1 MLKTSFICGLFV
13 LVQSALFGYSGV
25 SSCKTAD
32 SGVVASEDSLSV
44 NHLDSILVSASRAGG
59 KTPVAHTTVGERE
72 LRSAASSHSLPMLL
86 DFQPS
91 VVATTEGGLGLGYS
105 KISVRGSD
113 ASRINVTL
121 NGIAIN
127 DGESQEVFWVN
138 LPAIQSFLNSVQLQR
153 GVGTSVNGPAAFGA
167 SINMQTAV
175 PQGDPYGQAEFSA
188 GSYNTFI
195 TTVGAGTG
203 LMKKGFFMD
212 VRYSHSSTEGYIR
225 NAKANLNSL
234 FVSGGWRNGRN
245 SLKFNYI
252 YGSQRTGITWEGI
265 SLEQYEKDR
274 RYNPSGQYYDDGG
287 NVHYYDNEI
296 DSYRQHYAQALY
308 TREFRHNLSWST
320 VFNFTKGD
328 GYYENYVYDK
338 KYSKYGLENQVI
350 DDVEYKRGDFIIRQA
365 MDNSYYALSS
375 NLSYNAGPL
384 RTTLGA
390 SFSFYDGDHFGN
402 MLWAKYNANI
412 PQNYSWY
419 LNTGKKTELNAF
431 LRGEWDINSTF
442 TAFADLQFRN
452 IQFNLTGEDKDFV
465 SMARQN
471 HYSFFN
477 PKAGITAS
485 IDDRNTLF
493 ASVAVGHREPSR
505 SDVKES
511 IKAGKADLLKA
522 EELVD
527 YEIGYQYV
535 APKLNLSANLYFME
549 YRNQLVSTGKLSE
562 TGYVIKENIPQ
573 SYRRGIELSAVW
585 QMVPEVQVAA
595 NVTLSANKLKNYTC
609 WVDTYD
615 NDYDWNPVEQTS
627 VFYESSHLTLS
638 PGVIGMA
645 KLTAQPFKNCSR
657 PFESTTFSISGKY
670 IGEQYMD
677 NSSSEAA
684 RVPAYYTMAFN
695 ASHKF
700 KMKDNSQIEL
710 SLCIDNLLDSKY
722 YSYGWIYTA
731 KFLNGADDYI
741 EQGIYPQ
748 AERNFMFRISY
759 RF

>member
-1 MLKTSFICGLFV
+1 MQTAFCGY
-13 LVQSALFGYSGV
+13 AKV
-25 SSCKTAD
+25 SP
-32 SGVVASEDSLSV
+32 DSLSL
-44 NHLDSILVSASRAGG
+44 NRLDSILVSSSRAGG
-59 KTPVAHTTVGERE
+59 KTPVAHTMVGENE
-72 LRSAASSHSLPMLL
+72 LKSGAASHSLPMLL

-113 ASRINVTL
+113 ATRINVTL
-121 NGIAIN
+121 NGVAIN

-138 LPAIQSFLNSVQLQR
+138 LPAIQSFLKSVQLQR

-167 SINMQTAV
+167 SINMQTSVTEA
-175 PQGDPYGQAEFSA
+175 DPYGVSEFSV

-203 LMKKGFFMD
+203 LMKKGFSLD
-212 VRYSHSSTEGYIR
+212 VRYSHSSTDGYIR
-225 NAKANLNSL
+225 NAKADLNSL
-234 FVSGGWRNGRN
+234 FVSAGWRNAKN

-252 YGSQRTGITWEGI
+252 YGSQQTGITWEGI
-265 SLEQYEKDR
+265 SLDQYKEDR

-308 TREFRHNLSWST
+308 TREFSHKLSWST
-320 VFNFTKGD
+320 IFNFTKGD
-328 GYYENYVYDK
+328 GYYENYVYDT
-338 KYSKYGLENQVI
+338 KYSKYGLDNQVI

-375 NLSYNAGPL
+375 NLNYNTGAL
-384 RTTLGA
+384 RTTFGA
-390 SFSFYDGDHFGN
+390 SFSFYDGDHFGK
-402 MLWAKYNANI
+402 MLWAKYNAGI
-412 PQNYSWY
+412 PQDYSWY
-419 LNTGKKTELNAF
+419 LNTGKKTDIGAF
-431 LRGEWDINSTF
+431 LRGEWDINKTF
-442 TAFADLQFRN
+442 TVFADLQFRN
-452 IQFNLTGEDKDFV
+452 IDFDLSGTDKDFV
-465 SMARQN
+465 SMTRQN

-477 PKAGITAS
+477 PKGGITAS
-485 IDDRNTLF
+485 VDDRNTIY
-493 ASVAVGHREPSR
+493 ASFAVGHREPSR

-522 EELVD
+522 ERLFD

-535 APKLNLSANLYFME
+535 APKFNLSANLYFME
-549 YRNQLVSTGKLSE
+549 YKDQLVSTGKLSE

-573 SYRRGIELSAVW
+573 SYRRGVELSAAW
-585 QMVPEVQVAA
+585 QMSDVLQLAA

-615 NDYDWNPVEQTS
+615 NDSDWNPVEQTK
-627 VFYESSHLTLS
+627 VFYDSSHLTLS
-638 PGVIGMA
+638 PGVVGMA
-645 KLTAQPFKNCSR
+645 KITAQPFRNASNSLK
-657 PFESTTFSISGKY
+657 TTSFCLSGKY

-684 RVPAYYTMAFN
+684 NVPAYYTMALN

-700 KMKDNSQIEL
+700 RVKDNSQIEL
-710 SLCIDNLLDSKY
+710 SLCIDNLLNKKY

-731 KFLNGADDYI
+731 KFMNGAPDYV

-748 AERNFMFRISY
+748 AERNFMIRLAYTF
-759 RF
+759 

>member
-1 MLKTSFICGLFV
+1 S
-13 LVQSALFGYSGV
+13 
-25 SSCKTAD
+25 
-32 SGVVASEDSLSV
+32 
-44 NHLDSILVSASRAGG
+44 
-59 KTPVAHTTVGERE
+59 
-72 LRSAASSHSLPMLL
+72 
-86 DFQPS
+86 
-91 VVATTEGGLGLGYS
+91 
-105 KISVRGSD
+105 
-113 ASRINVTL
+113 
-121 NGIAIN
+121 IN

-175 PQGDPYGQAEFSA
+175 SQADPYGLAEFSA

-195 TTVGAGTG
+195 TTAGAGTG
-203 LMKKGFFMD
+203 LLKNGFSLD
-212 VRYSHSSTEGYIR
+212 VRYSHSSTDGYIR
-225 NAKANLNSL
+225 NAKADLNSL
-234 FVSGGWRNGRN
+234 FVSGGWRNAKN
-245 SLKFNYI
+245 SLIFNYI
-252 YGSQRTGITWEGI
+252 YGSQQTGITWEGI
-265 SLEQYEKDR
+265 LLEQYEKDR
-274 RYNPSGQYYDDGG
+274 RYNLSGQYFDDAG

-308 TREFRHNLSWST
+308 TREFKHNLSWST
-320 VFNFTKGD
+320 IFNFTKGD
-328 GYYENYVYDK
+328 GYYENYIYDK
-338 KYSKYGLENQVI
+338 KYSKYGLDNQIV
-350 DDVEYKRGDFIIRQA
+350 DGVEHKKGDFIIRQA
-365 MDNSYYALSS
+365 MDNGYWAFSS
-375 NLSYNAGPL
+375 NLSYNAGAL
-384 RTTLGA
+384 RTSLGA

-419 LNTGKKTELNAF
+419 LNTGKKTELSTF
-431 LRGEWDINSTF
+431 LRGEWDLCRTL
-442 TAFADLQFRN
+442 TLFADLQYRS
-452 IQFNLTGEDKDFV
+452 IDFNLSGADKDFV
-465 SMARQN
+465 SMTRQN

-477 PKAGITAS
+477 PKAGITVT
-485 IDDRNTLF
+485 IDNRNTLF

-527 YEIGYQYV
+527 YEIGYKYV
-535 APKLNLSANLYFME
+535 APKFNLWANLYFME
-549 YRNQLVSTGKLSE
+549 YKNQLVSTGKLSE

-585 QMVPEVQVAA
+585 QVADEVQVAA

-615 NDYDWNPVEQTS
+615 DDYNWSPVEQTK
-627 VFYESSHLTLS
+627 VFYKSSHLTLS

-645 KLTAQPFKNCSR
+645 RVTAEPFKNVSKYL
-657 PFESTTFSISGKY
+657 ETTSLSLSGKY
-670 IGEQYMD
+670 VGEQYMD
-677 NSSSEAA
+677 NSSSAAA
-684 RVPAYYTMAFN
+684 RVPEYFTMALN

-700 KMKDNSQIEL
+700 KVKDNSHIEL
-710 SLCIDNLLDSKY
+710 SLCVDNLLNNKY

-731 KFLNGADDYI
+731 KFLNGADDYV

-748 AERNFMFRISY
+748 AERNFMIRVAYAF
-759 RF
+759 